1 MTSNDI
7 SEWFVIGVDDTS
19 DNLDE
24 VALNTADFMRQLTLE
39 LTNTAWGLVEGITQ
53 HPLFSSPKIS
63 NDGAN
68 ISYAIK
74 LHTARSILDLEDFL
88 VDMIRKNSC
97 KGSDPGLAI
106 LSRHS
111 DMPHVLAFGRRT
123 QTELMRLDWA
133 QTFSTE
139 SNVTLRAL
147 GAKRNGSV
155 GSLAAA
161 GLRAGGD
168 VHARFIEIP
177 GLTELNGK
185 VSAGEIR
192 ESSQLQQ
199 LLNADDEQIDR
210 DDIIDLGEGMPTLKP
225 HLELEEPIVR
235 FYQHDDD
242 RRLWIPDPAFLR

>member
-1 MTSNDI
+1 MTANDI

-19 DNLDE
+19 DNSKEID
-24 VALNTADFMRQLTLE
+24 ADTADFMRQLSIE
-39 LTNTAWGLVEGITQ
+39 LTNTNWGLVEGITR

-63 NDGAN
+63 SDGSN

-88 VDMIRKNSC
+88 VDKLRANSAS
-97 KGSDPGLAI
+97 GSDPGLAI

-123 QTELMRLDWA
+123 QTEIMRLDWA

-139 SNVTLRAL
+139 SNVTLRAM

-168 VHARFIEIP
+168 VQARFIQIP

-192 ESSQLQQ
+192 KSSQLQR
-199 LLNADDEQIDR
+199 LLNVEDEQIDR

-225 HLELEEPIVR
+225 HLEFGEPIVR
-235 FYQHDDD
+235 FHQHDDD
-242 RRLWIPDPAFLR
+242 RRLWLPDLAFFR

>member
-1 MTSNDI
+1 LTSNDI

-19 DNLDE
+19 DNSEEID
-24 VALNTADFMRQLTLE
+24 VNTADFMRRLSLE
-39 LTNTAWGLVEGITQ
+39 LTNTSWGLVEGTTR
-53 HPLFSSPKIS
+53 HTLFSSPKIS
-63 NDGAN
+63 NDGSN

-88 VDMIRKNSC
+88 VDMLRANSA

-123 QTELMRLDWA
+123 QTEIMRLDWA

-139 SNVTLRAL
+139 SNVTLRAV

-155 GSLAAA
+155 GALAAA

-168 VHARFIEIP
+168 VQARFIEIP
-177 GLTELNGK
+177 GLTELSGK
-185 VSAGEIR
+185 ISAGQIR
-192 ESSQLQQ
+192 ELSQLQR
-199 LLNADDEQIDR
+199 LLDVDNEQIDR
-210 DDIIDLGEGMPTLKP
+210 DDIIDLGDGMPTLKP
-225 HLELEEPIVR
+225 HLEFGEPLVR
-235 FYQHDDD
+235 FRQHDDD
-242 RRLWIPDPAFLR
+242 RRLWLPESIFLR

>member
-1 MTSNDI
+1 LTANDI

-19 DNLDE
+19 DNSKEID
-24 VALNTADFMRQLTLE
+24 ADTADFMRQLSIE
-39 LTNTAWGLVEGITQ
+39 LTNTNWGLVEG
-53 HPLFSSPKIS
+53 
-63 NDGAN
+63 
-68 ISYAIK
+68 IK

-88 VDMIRKNSC
+88 VDKLRANSAS
-97 KGSDPGLAI
+97 GSDPGLAI

-123 QTELMRLDWA
+123 QTEIMRLDWA

-139 SNVTLRAL
+139 SNVTLRAM

-168 VHARFIEIP
+168 VQARFIQIP

-192 ESSQLQQ
+192 KSSQLQR
-199 LLNADDEQIDR
+199 LLNVEDEQIDR

-225 HLELEEPIVR
+225 HLEFGEPIVR
-235 FYQHDDD
+235 FHQHDDD
-242 RRLWIPDPAFLR
+242 RRLWLPDLAFFR